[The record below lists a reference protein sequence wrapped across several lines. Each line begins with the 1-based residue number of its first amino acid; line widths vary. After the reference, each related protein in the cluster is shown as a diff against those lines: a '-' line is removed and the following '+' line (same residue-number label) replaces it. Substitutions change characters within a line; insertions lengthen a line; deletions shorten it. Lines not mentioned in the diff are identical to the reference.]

1 MDSLVRSLDYHTI
14 PAATVQFPRTNE
26 VFRDP
31 AETTDSPRD
40 GPTGVPKT
48 YIARSH
54 RFGNQ
59 MSRSSSLPER
69 PRLDLDPDM
78 TPEERLDALREHYA
92 DVVEVHETLTSQL
105 DAAHSRQESLVE
117 KVDRLERENETL
129 KSSSLYIATAEELL
143 EDGVV
148 VKQHG
153 NNQEVLTEVSP
164 SIRDDLEAGDRV
176 AINDSFAVQT
186 VLEPET
192 DARAQAM
199 QVDDSPD
206 MDYEDI
212 GGLEEQIREV
222 IETVE
227 QPLVNAEQFREVGI
241 DPPSGVLLHGPPGTG
256 KTMLA
261 KAVAN
266 ETDATFIKM
275 AGSELVQK
283 FIGEGARLVRDLF
296 ELASEHEPAVI
307 FIDEID
313 AIAAKRTESKTSGD
327 AEVQRTMMQ
336 LLSEMDG
343 FEDRGDI
350 RIIAATNRFD
360 MLDRAIL
367 RPGRFDRLI
376 EVPMPD
382 WDGRKRILEI
392 HTQEMNLDD
401 DVELATL
408 ASDTEGFSGAEL
420 ASLSTEAG
428 MFAIRDERTEVRMS
442 DFRDALQKVRD
453 EENAAGKPIAFA

>member
-1 MDSLVRSLDYHTI
+1 
-14 PAATVQFPRTNE
+14 
-26 VFRDP
+26 
-31 AETTDSPRD
+31 
-40 GPTGVPKT
+40 
-48 YIARSH
+48 
-54 RFGNQ
+54 
-59 MSRSSSLPER
+59 MSRSPSLPER
-69 PRLDLDPDM
+69 PRLELDPDM
-78 TPEERLDALREHYA
+78 TPDERLEALREHFTEI
-92 DVVEVHETLTSQL
+92 VEVNEQLTEQL
-105 DAAHSRQESLVE
+105 DAARDRQSDLTDE
-117 KVDRLERENETL
+117 VDQLERENETL
-129 KSSSLYIATAEELL
+129 KTSSLYIATAEELTD
-143 EDGVV
+143 DGVV

-176 AINDSFAVQT
+176 AINDSFGVKQI
-186 VLEPET
+186 LDPET

-199 QVDDSPD
+199 QVDGSPD
-206 MDYEDI
+206 VSYDDI
-212 GGLEEQIREV
+212 GGLEEQILEVREA
-222 IETVE
+222 VE
-227 QPLVNAEQFREVGI
+227 EPLINADQFREIGI
-241 DPPSGVLLHGPPGTG
+241 EPPSGVLLHGPPGTG

-275 AGSELVQK
+275 AGSELVRK

-296 ELASEHEPAVI
+296 ELATEREPAII

-343 FEDRGDI
+343 FDERGEI

-376 EVPMPD
+376 EVPNPD
-382 WDGRKRILEI
+382 IEGRERILEI
-392 HTQEMNLDD
+392 HTEDMNLAD
-401 DVELATL
+401 DVDLGAFATETDGL
-408 ASDTEGFSGAEL
+408 SGAEL
-420 ASLSTEAG
+420 ASLATEAG
-428 MFAIRDERTEVRMS
+428 MFAIRDGRTTVEQA
-442 DFRDALQKVRD
+442 DFHDALEKIEGDDDASSV
-453 EENAAGKPIAFA
+453 PVAFA

>member
-1 MDSLVRSLDYHTI
+1 
-14 PAATVQFPRTNE
+14 
-26 VFRDP
+26 
-31 AETTDSPRD
+31 
-40 GPTGVPKT
+40 
-48 YIARSH
+48 
-54 RFGNQ
+54 
-59 MSRSSSLPER
+59 MSRSPSLPER

-78 TPEERLDALREHYA
+78 SPDERLAALRNHFG
-92 DVVEVHETLTSQL
+92 DVVQVNEQLQEQL
-105 DAAHSRQESLVE
+105 DSAKQRRRDLAEQ
-117 KVDRLERENETL
+117 VDRLERENETL

-143 EDGVV
+143 DDGVV

-164 SIRDDLEAGDRV
+164 GIRQGLEAGDRV
-176 AINDSFAVQT
+176 AINDSFAVQRI
-186 VLEPET
+186 LDPET

-199 QVDDSPD
+199 QVTASPEVTYD
-206 MDYEDI
+206 DI
-212 GGLEEQIREV
+212 GGLEEQIQEVREA
-222 IETVE
+222 VE
-227 QPLVNAEQFREVGI
+227 QPLVNTEQFRAVGI

-296 ELASEHEPAVI
+296 ELASENEPAVI

-313 AIAAKRTESKTSGD
+313 AIASKRTESKTSGD

-343 FEDRGDI
+343 FDDRGEI

-376 EVPMPD
+376 EVPKPD
-382 WDGRKRILEI
+382 WDGRERILDI
-392 HTQEMNLDD
+392 HTGEMNLADD
-401 DVELATL
+401 IDIPAL
-408 ASDTEGFSGAEL
+408 ASETEGFSGAEL
-420 ASLSTEAG
+420 ASLATEAG
-428 MFAIRDERTEVRMS
+428 MFAIREERAEIRMV
-442 DFRDALQKVRD
+442 DFENALEKVRD
-453 EENAAGKPIAFA
+453 EEDTAGTPIAFA

>member
-1 MDSLVRSLDYHTI
+1 
-14 PAATVQFPRTNE
+14 
-26 VFRDP
+26 
-31 AETTDSPRD
+31 
-40 GPTGVPKT
+40 
-48 YIARSH
+48 
-54 RFGNQ
+54 
-59 MSRSSSLPER
+59 MSRSPSLPDR

-78 TPEERLDALREHYA
+78 SPAERLEALRDHYA
-92 DVVEVHETLTSQL
+92 EVVRVHQKIQQQL
-105 DAAHSRQESLVE
+105 DTAQSRQDHLTDR
-117 KVDRLERENETL
+117 VDKLERENEAL
-129 KSSSLYIATAEELL
+129 KTSALYVATAEELL
-143 EDGVV
+143 DDGVV
-148 VKQHG
+148 IKQHG

-164 SIRDDLEAGDRV
+164 SLRDGLDAGDRV

-186 VLEPET
+186 VLDAET

-199 QVDDSPD
+199 QVEASPD
-206 MDYEDI
+206 VTYDDI
-212 GGLEEQIREV
+212 GGLDDQIREV
-222 IETVE
+222 REAVE
-227 QPLVNAEQFREVGI
+227 QPLVETDQFEAVGI

-266 ETDATFIKM
+266 QTDATFIKM

-296 ELASEHEPAVI
+296 ELASEHEPAII

-313 AIAAKRTESKTSGD
+313 AIAARRTESKTSGD

-343 FEDRGDI
+343 FEGRGEV

-376 EVPMPD
+376 EVPEPD
-382 WDGRKRILEI
+382 WDGRERILDI
-392 HTQEMNLDD
+392 HTREMNLAEDLNL
-401 DVELATL
+401 ERLAGET
-408 ASDTEGFSGAEL
+408 DGFSGAEL
-420 ASLSTEAG
+420 ASLATEAG
-428 MFAIRDERTEVRMS
+428 MFAIRDDRTTVEMA
-442 DFRDALQKVRD
+442 DFHDALEKVND
-453 EENAAGKPIAFA
+453 EGETAGTPIAFA

>member
-1 MDSLVRSLDYHTI
+1 
-14 PAATVQFPRTNE
+14 
-26 VFRDP
+26 
-31 AETTDSPRD
+31 
-40 GPTGVPKT
+40 
-48 YIARSH
+48 
-54 RFGNQ
+54 
-59 MSRSSSLPER
+59 MSRSPSLPER
-69 PRLDLDPDM
+69 PRLELDPDM
-78 TPEERLDALREHYA
+78 TPDERLEALREHFKEI
-92 DVVEVHETLTSQL
+92 VQVNEQLTEQL
-105 DAAHSRQESLVE
+105 DAARDRQHDLTDE
-117 KVDRLERENETL
+117 VDQLERENETL
-129 KSSSLYIATAEELL
+129 KTSSLYIATAEELTD
-143 EDGVV
+143 DGVV

-164 SIRDDLEAGDRV
+164 SIRDNLEAGDRV
-176 AINDSFAVQT
+176 AINDSFGVKQI
-186 VLEPET
+186 LDPET

-199 QVDDSPD
+199 QVDGSPD
-206 MDYEDI
+206 VSYSDI

-222 IETVE
+222 REAVE
-227 QPLVNAEQFREVGI
+227 EPLVNADQFREVGI
-241 DPPSGVLLHGPPGTG
+241 EPPSGVLLHGPPGTG

-275 AGSELVQK
+275 AGSELVRK

-296 ELASEHEPAVI
+296 ELAAEREPAII

-343 FEDRGDI
+343 FDERGEI

-376 EVPMPD
+376 EVPNPD
-382 WDGRKRILEI
+382 VAGRERILEI

-401 DVELATL
+401 DVDLGAFATETDGL
-408 ASDTEGFSGAEL
+408 SGAEL
-420 ASLSTEAG
+420 ASLATEAG
-428 MFAIRDERTEVRMS
+428 MFAIRDGRTTVQQS
-442 DFRDALQKVRD
+442 DLHDALEKIEADDDASSV
-453 EENAAGKPIAFA
+453 PVAFA

>member
-1 MDSLVRSLDYHTI
+1 
-14 PAATVQFPRTNE
+14 
-26 VFRDP
+26 
-31 AETTDSPRD
+31 
-40 GPTGVPKT
+40 
-48 YIARSH
+48 
-54 RFGNQ
+54 
-59 MSRSSSLPER
+59 MSRSPSLPER

-206 MDYEDI
+206 VEYEDI

-222 IETVE
+222 VETVE

-313 AIAAKRTESKTSGD
+313 AIAARRTESKTSGD

-343 FEDRGDI
+343 FEDRGEI

-382 WDGRKRILEI
+382 WDGRRRILEI
-392 HTQEMNLDD
+392 HTTEMNLDD
-401 DVELATL
+401 NVELATF
-408 ASDTEGFSGAEL
+408 AGETEGFSGAEL
-420 ASLSTEAG
+420 ASLATEAG
-428 MFAIRDERTEVRMS
+428 MFAIRDERTEVQMS

-453 EENAAGKPIAFA
+453 EEDAAGKPIAFA